1 MNCFLAKYGKLFL
14 GKERIKMPKY
24 EVTMTWESW
33 MRVEVEAD
41 SLAEAREL
49 GQELIAEKG
58 EGQEYGG
65 EWQDSAEAEL
75 VEEEEEDDE

>member
-1 MNCFLAKYGKLFL
+1 MA
-14 GKERIKMPKY
+14 KY

-41 SLAEAREL
+41 SEREAAAI
-49 GQELIAEKG
+49 GQELIAHKG

-75 VEEEEEDDE
+75 IEEEEEE

>member
-1 MNCFLAKYGKLFL
+1 MA
-14 GKERIKMPKY
+14 KY

-41 SLAEAREL
+41 SKAEAAAL
-49 GQELIAEKG
+49 GQELIAEKSQ
-58 EGQEYGG
+58 GQEYGG

-75 VEEEEEDDE
+75 LEEEEED

>member
-1 MNCFLAKYGKLFL
+1 MA
-14 GKERIKMPKY
+14 KY

-41 SLAEAREL
+41 SQAEAAAL

-75 VEEEEEDDE
+75 VEDDEEDSE

>member
-1 MNCFLAKYGKLFL
+1 MA
-14 GKERIKMPKY
+14 KY

-41 SLAEAREL
+41 SEAEAREL

-75 VEEEEEDDE
+75 VEDDEDDEE

>member
-1 MNCFLAKYGKLFL
+1 MA
-14 GKERIKMPKY
+14 KY

-41 SLAEAREL
+41 SEREAAAI

-75 VEEEEEDDE
+75 LEEEEED

>member
-1 MNCFLAKYGKLFL
+1 MAN
-14 GKERIKMPKY
+14 Y

-41 SLAEAREL
+41 SEAEAREL

-65 EWQDSAEAEL
+65 EWQDSAEATII
-75 VEEEEEDDE
+75 EEDEDSE